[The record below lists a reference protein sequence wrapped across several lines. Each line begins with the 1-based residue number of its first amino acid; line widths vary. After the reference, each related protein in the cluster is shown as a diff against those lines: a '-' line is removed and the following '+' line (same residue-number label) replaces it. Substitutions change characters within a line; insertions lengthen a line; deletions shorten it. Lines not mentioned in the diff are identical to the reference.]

1 MQLASIG
8 AFAPAALL
16 LVSFED
22 FNLLTLPFL
31 LAFLCLQYKSLWTG
45 ISSQIKALSLG
56 FIIAYSVV
64 LLFLDCSTTILWYI
78 KGKSWNWT
86 SHWFPSL
93 LGLDRL
99 NPWTSIP
106 HIFLVVGS
114 LVFTIITAARAII
127 DGPNFCSV
135 LDFSWGSVQFRAVI
149 RSIILPTVQLVAAVA
164 RPCWICFPFFI
175 CSCIGLFHW
184 AITGNFVGLSWG
196 WNHLLVLTGLE
207 ILVLYVYQLPL
218 SFPETV
224 LKVSDYLGLFR
235 FSQGECGWLEMTQS
249 ISLLSLYIL
258 LSVSIFEV
266 QEEDGHVFH
275 YKDLLPQTYNGS
287 VTIPRLVDDE
297 NGIKERLLASSELTH
312 AIRKRSSVSWTR
324 TLPSTKIMQIISI
337 NYSVYGF
344 PICLFL
350 LSLWSFKYASISAF
364 FILVYVGLVLYS
376 FPSVLVLWRMNTV
389 LLLFILF
396 WAICTYT
403 FNAAFTVL
411 HDALEKDTDI
421 WNTVGFWHYPVPG
434 LFLLVQFILGM
445 LLGASMYFSNVSLR
459 SMNVAENSN
468 NADDIIQE
476 ESHDGKILFLAIL
489 TWCIH
494 RSSHTLSLVLLFFS
508 GVRLGFIGAIYMI
521 FFLAFLL
528 KPDLSTRM
536 RHYVI
541 IFCGTHVAML
551 YLLRLTLIA
560 DQIAIAGNWIRQVLI
575 VLGLSET
582 GNFLDFVM
590 ITTLLVFSSLQVHG
604 FRVLLFIARLV
615 RRSQLP
621 PFGLKIFKSTT
632 SGLILLSVCASSNLD
647 YFYQE
652 SNLTVQW
659 ILKRVSDIGGAI
671 HVVYRTFGTLIATVT
686 VLLVVYRLG
695 PNCISF
701 GYFLLLLFW
710 VTGRQLIGKTRTRLW
725 APLFIYAVAV
735 FIVHYII
742 AGFPVLEEKLGEI
755 VSLSLF
761 LGFTPEASF
770 VGHLWDSLLIL
781 IVMQLFR
788 YDRAQKF
795 EGVRCSIGDHIH
807 AFSGCMGLIRRCL
820 ILHTG
825 KLLLM
830 AVFYASMSPIGLTG
844 FLYLVMLVGSSILPK
859 RSRVPAKMFAF
870 YTALLSIAE
879 FLYQMLGQR
888 LELFPDQIHG
898 PFCSWVGFQVFSDGF
913 WGLEAGFRSRV
924 LVFACCTLQYSA
936 FCWAEQLPAS
946 LLNDGKYN
954 EPCCLFV
961 SYPQQVTKRLN
972 YEHDRK
978 PLLDETKS
986 RHSTA
991 SFEVPAEP
999 SILPDTPGGGLWR
1012 THSFQEKVTDS
1023 SGSNMSPG
1031 LKSTAEGIKYR
1042 GFEAIMLSSPSS
1054 KKTRQWSKRAML
1066 ALRKERY
1073 EAQLRTLRIYAKH
1086 LAENFFNLFGVEI
1099 CMLVLLFASF
1109 SVLNVLSLVYAAIL
1123 SLCILLN
1130 RNSLKAVWPYIVII
1144 SSAIL
1149 VAEYILYARGPP
1161 DWNFPQ
1167 SVGGYNT
1174 RCHTCWSD
1182 FQADLDYC
1190 SKCWLGVMV
1199 DDWQTIIAYFMVFFV
1214 CSLKLKS
1221 NIRAGSTSIFFFHEV
1236 ILSPN
1241 DKLAWREITY
1251 ETKGQWTWLD
1261 RLRFFTY
1268 LHFLDVVLL
1277 LVFITGTFEYD
1288 LLHLGYLAFA
1298 LIFFRMRV
1306 KILKTRNRIFRYLR
1320 LYNFVLIVLS
1330 LLYQAPYF
1338 GDSISEGNSI
1348 FYMIGLVKMAYGF
1361 DITSQT
1367 IVIDITIFFVVLIQ
1381 SAIFR
1386 SKEFEQVL
1394 RYLEAEE
1401 MDARLEAQE
1410 AKAAWKTEQLHCIRN
1425 MEEIK
1430 QQRRMQVEKMKAEML
1445 NVHLDMDA
1453 LNSRGKVME
1462 GHVTGQFNDSSRMA
1476 QTLFS
1481 GALHP
1486 DSTGEFEHVSDLP
1499 QDKIAGFGSD
1509 NTWRRRSRSFNDA
1522 ETSIRERI
1530 FSATGA
1536 ETQSNLG
1543 GFNQRV
1549 TKDTGKS
1556 EILEEDL
1563 DKSKSQTNKKKS
1575 SFVSTSKR
1583 FGVQM
1588 IGDGVAQVQTLG
1600 NKALENLT
1608 GFLNIEKNESDDTEG
1623 SSVEGEA
1630 EDVRG
1635 EADMRRD
1642 GSFMVD
1648 SRDKELSRW
1657 NTQEESFKEM
1667 LHHLSVL
1674 YLFCFSKIRSN
1685 IDIVCYFFFLIVFI
1699 WEFSLLMLVYAVLL
1713 FLYALLVNPSPSQ
1726 MFWLGMLI
1734 YTEANI
1740 LVQYMSQVVIH
1751 HTEQTATSSL
1761 KLWLERVGIPTTAEG
1776 SSFVGSVIPLF
1787 LVYLA
1792 TLVQSS
1798 IKARDGE
1805 WMSVTFRR
1813 LSSSKIAP
1821 RSSWKVLLPYYT
1833 VKVKD
1838 SILSIVISFGRYCF
1852 ALVHGSEAPPHFV
1865 QVTMLV
1871 KEWPKEGIQPGRIES
1886 DFNRLL
1892 TAVHHSFC
1900 TAQVEEWDH
1909 SASSVRVESIESSQK
1924 EEDAVV
1930 AVLEVIFVASKRVCP
1945 ASHQYS
1951 SLTPAKDI
1959 AWEIQ
1964 KAKDEGLVEGTCFP
1978 FPILSVIAG
1987 GKREVDLYA
1996 YIFGC
2001 DLLAF
2006 FLVAIFYQ
2014 SFIKNSPEFLTVYQ
2028 LEDQFPKEFVF
2039 VLMTLFFLIV
2049 VDRVIYLWSFGI
2061 GKVGYYL
2068 FNLGLFGYYV
2078 THYGWKMSGKV
2089 HGLLLLRIFCL
2100 VKGLSLSL
2108 QALQIKYGL
2117 PHKTAL
2123 YRQFLTRK
2131 VSHMN
2136 HICFRIYRSLPFL
2149 FELRCILDWSCS
2161 TTSLTM
2167 YDWLK
2172 LEDIYASL
2180 YIVKCDGKLSREKHQ
2195 LGEKRGV
2202 WPKFFSGICTFLVLI
2217 FIIWAPMLIYSSGN
2231 PTNFANPVLDAHV
2244 QIDLNT
2250 RSGKFML
2257 YHTSLCSIY
2266 PMENL
2271 VESEVID
2278 DSHLED
2284 YDLEDVQLICC
2295 ESDADNLWL
2304 VPPPTLRTLLNS
2316 MQEDFSIIAR
2326 WEFSRQRP
2334 KTKELALFSNESS
2347 SFDLIKDS
2355 SDNLT
2360 GLLILDLHPQ
2370 YFRITSTGEVRMLEG
2385 TTDVVSGN
2393 LSLTQAFQSWW
2404 SFLRDNTSSPEACGN
2419 LKGPYAIAVSE
2430 EVPQGLIGDTLSKFS
2445 ITSLYITFVLA
2456 VGRFIRLQCADL
2468 RMRIP
2473 YENFSSCDRLMAIC
2487 EDIYAARA
2495 AGELVLEEGLFW
2507 TIIRIYRSPHAL
2519 LEYTKLD

>member
-1 MQLASIG
+1 MKPDCPQQQKKKESAPPSSNSIPDVQG
-8 AFAPAALL
+8 NTDQ
-16 LVSFED
+16 E
-22 FNLLTLPFL
+22 
-31 LAFLCLQYKSLWTG
+31 
-45 ISSQIKALSLG
+45 
-56 FIIAYSVV
+56 
-64 LLFLDCSTTILWYI
+64 
-78 KGKSWNWT
+78 KGKRQ
-86 SHWFPSL
+86 L
-93 LGLDRL
+93 LKG
-99 NPWTSIP
+99 W
-106 HIFLVVGS
+106 GS
-114 LVFTIITAARAII
+114 LNNQR
-127 DGPNFCSV
+127 V
-135 LDFSWGSVQFRAVI
+135 LILYDPGSTDKLGTPVTSGSAFEGLTTNCTPVQEKLNLRIGMYKDRESFLMAPIEGCDVILGSVQFRAI
-149 RSIILPTVQLVAAVA
+149 RRSIILPTVQLVAAVA
-164 RPCWICFPFFI
+164 RPCWISFPLFI
-175 CSCIGLFHW
+175 CSCVGLFHW

-196 WNHLLVLTGLE
+196 WNHLLILTGFE
-207 ILVLYVYQLPL
+207 ILLLYVYQLPL
-218 SFPETV
+218 SFSETV
-224 LKVSDYLGLFR
+224 LKSSDYLGLFR
-235 FSQGECGWLEMTQS
+235 LSKGECGWLEMTQS
-249 ISLLSLYIL
+249 ISLLALYIL
-258 LSVSIFEV
+258 LSVSIFEI
-266 QEEDGHVFH
+266 QEDDGHAFY

-287 VTIPRLVDDE
+287 VVTPRLGDNE
-297 NGIKERLLASSELTH
+297 NDLKERLLGSDELTH
-312 AIRKRSSVSWTR
+312 ATRKRFSVSWTR
-324 TLPSTKIMQIISI
+324 TLPNTRVMQIISI

-344 PICLFL
+344 PICLLL

-434 LFLLVQFILGM
+434 LFLLVQFVLGL

-459 SMNVAENSN
+459 SMSIAEKSD
-468 NADDIIQE
+468 NAYGIVEE
-476 ESHDGKILFLAIL
+476 ESYSGKIFFSAII

-494 RSSHTLSLVLLFFS
+494 RSSHTISLVLLFFS
-508 GVRLGFIGAIYMI
+508 GVRLGIIGAIYMV
-521 FFLAFLL
+521 FFLVFLL
-528 KPDLSTRM
+528 KPGSASRA

-541 IFCGTHVAML
+541 LFCGTHVAML
-551 YLLRLTLIA
+551 YLLRLNLIA
-560 DQIAIAGNWIRQVLI
+560 DQIAIAGNWMSQVLT
-575 VLGLSET
+575 VLGLSKS
-582 GNFLDFVM
+582 GSILDFLLIV
-590 ITTLLVFSSLQVHG
+590 TLLVFSSLQVHG
-604 FRVLLFIARLV
+604 FRVLLFIATLV
-615 RRSQLP
+615 KRSQLP

-659 ILKRVSDIGGAI
+659 ILKRVSNIGEAI
-671 HVVYRTFGTLIATVT
+671 HAVYRTFGTLIATVT

-701 GYFLLLLFW
+701 GYFVLLLFW

-725 APLFIYAVAV
+725 APLFIYAAAV
-735 FIVHYII
+735 FIIHYII

-795 EGVRCSIGDHIH
+795 EGVSCGNGDHVH
-807 AFSGCMGLIRRCL
+807 AFYGCMGLVRRFL
-820 ILHTG
+820 ILHAS
-825 KLLLM
+825 KLLSM

-844 FLYLVMLVGSSILPK
+844 FLYLLMLVGSSILPK
-859 RSRVPAKMFAF
+859 RSRFPAKMFSF

-879 FLYQMLGQR
+879 FLYQLLGER
-888 LELFPDQIHG
+888 LEMFPDQIHG
-898 PFCSWVGFQVFSDGF
+898 PFCSWVGFQVFANGF

-936 FCWAEQLPAS
+936 FCWLDQLPAS
-946 LLNDGKYN
+946 LLNDGKFD

-961 SYPQQVTKRLN
+961 PYPRQAIQRLQN
-972 YEHDRK
+972 EHDRK
-978 PLLDETKS
+978 PLLDET
-986 RHSTA
+986 RSTRSA
-991 SFEVPAEP
+991 ESSEVPAEP
-999 SILPDTPGGGLWR
+999 TILPETAGGRLWR
-1012 THSFQEKVTDS
+1012 IHSPQENAKKLS
-1023 SGSNMSPG
+1023 SSDMSLG
-1031 LKSTAEGIKYR
+1031 FKSSVGGANYR

-1066 ALRKERY
+1066 ALKKERY
-1073 EAQLRTLRIYAKH
+1073 EAQLRTLKIYAKY
-1086 LAENFFNLFGVEI
+1086 LAENFFNLFGAEI

-1109 SVLNVLSLVYAAIL
+1109 AVLNVISLVYAVIL

-1130 RNSLKAVWPYIVII
+1130 RKSLKALWPYIVII
-1144 SSAIL
+1144 SSLIL
-1149 VAEYILYARGPP
+1149 VVEYVLYARGPP
-1161 DWNFPQ
+1161 DWNVPQ
-1167 SVGGYNT
+1167 TVRGQNT

-1182 FQADLDYC
+1182 FQVDLDYC
-1190 SKCWLGVMV
+1190 SNCWLGVMV
-1199 DDWQTIIAYFMVFFV
+1199 DDWQTVIAYFMVFFI
-1214 CSLKLKS
+1214 CSLELQA
-1221 NIRAGSTSIFFFHEV
+1221 NIRARSTNIFSFHELV
-1236 ILSPN
+1236 RSPS

-1261 RLRFFTY
+1261 RLRFFIY

-1288 LLHLGYLAFA
+1288 LLHLGYLAFS
-1298 LIFFRMRV
+1298 LIFFRMRL

-1320 LYNFVLIVLS
+1320 VYNFVLIILS
-1330 LLYQAPYF
+1330 LMYQAPYF
-1338 GDSISEGNSI
+1338 GDNSSEGNSI
-1348 FYMIGLVKMAYGF
+1348 FDMIGLVKMAYGF

-1394 RYLEAEE
+1394 RYLETEE
-1401 MDARLEAQE
+1401 MDAKLEAQE
-1410 AKAAWKTEQLHCIRN
+1410 AKAAWKTEQLQCIRN

-1445 NVHLDMDA
+1445 NAHLDMDA
-1453 LNSRGKVME
+1453 LNSKGKVME
-1462 GHVTGQFNDSSRMA
+1462 GDLTSQFNNSSRLA
-1476 QTLFS
+1476 QTLYS
-1481 GALHP
+1481 GALYP
-1486 DSTGEFEHVSDLP
+1486 DCTGRPDFEQVSDLP
-1499 QDKIAGFGSD
+1499 RDTVAGFFSE
-1509 NTWRRRSRSFNDA
+1509 NTWRRRTKSFNDA
-1522 ETSIRERI
+1522 DASLRARFI
-1530 FSATGA
+1530 SAIDT

-1543 GFNQRV
+1543 GLNQRV
-1549 TKDTGKS
+1549 TKDTSKS
-1556 EILEEDL
+1556 EILEEDFHT
-1563 DKSKSQTNKKKS
+1563 SKSQSNKRKD
-1575 SFVSTSKR
+1575 SFLSTSKR
-1583 FGVQM
+1583 FGVQI
-1588 IGDGVAQVQTLG
+1588 IGDSVAQVQTIG

-1623 SSVEGEA
+1623 SSVEEEAADVQREA
-1630 EDVRG
+1630 EVRR
-1635 EADMRRD
+1635 E
-1642 GSFMVD
+1642 GSFMVESTD
-1648 SRDKELSRW
+1648 QELSRW
-1657 NTQEESFKEM
+1657 STQEEAFKEM

-1674 YLFCFSKIRSN
+1674 YLFCYSEIRSN
-1685 IDIVCYFFFLIVFI
+1685 IDIVCYFFFLIAFI
-1699 WEFSLLMLVYAVLL
+1699 WEFSLLMLVYAVSL
-1713 FLYALLVNPSPSQ
+1713 FLYALLVNPGPRQ
-1726 MFWLGMLI
+1726 KFWLGMLI

-1751 HTEQTATSSL
+1751 HTEQRAASSL
-1761 KLWLERVGIPTTAEG
+1761 KVWLERVGIPTTLEV
-1776 SSFVGSVIPLF
+1776 SSFVRSVVPLF

-1805 WMSVTFRR
+1805 WMSVMLRTR
-1813 LSSSKIAP
+1813 SSSKIATS
-1821 RSSWKVLLPYYT
+1821 SSWKVLFSYYT
-1833 VKVKD
+1833 VKIKE
-1838 SILSIVISFGRYCF
+1838 SIISIVVSFGRYCF

-1871 KEWPKEGIQPGRIES
+1871 KDWPKEGLQPARIES
-1886 DFNRLL
+1886 EFNRLL
-1892 TAVHHSFC
+1892 TTVHHSFC
-1900 TAQVEEWDH
+1900 TAELEEWDH
-1909 SASSVRVESIESSQK
+1909 SASSIRVESIESSEK

-1930 AVLEVIFVASKRVCP
+1930 AVLEVIFVASKRECP

-1964 KAKDEGLVEGTCFP
+1964 KAKDDGLVEVTHFP
-1978 FPILSVIAG
+1978 YPIVSVIAG

-2001 DLLAF
+2001 DLVAF

-2028 LEDQFPKEFVF
+2028 LEDQFPKEYVF

-2061 GKVGYYL
+2061 GKVCYYL
-2068 FNLGLFGYYV
+2068 FNLGLFGYHV
-2078 THYGWKMSGKV
+2078 THYGWKMSGKE

-2100 VKGLSLSL
+2100 IKGLSLSL

-2123 YRQFLTRK
+2123 YRQFLTGK

-2180 YIVKCDGKLSREKHQ
+2180 YIVKCDAKLSREKHR

-2250 RSGKFML
+2250 RSGKFTL
-2257 YHTSLCSIY
+2257 YHTSLCSISS
-2266 PMENL
+2266 MEDL
-2271 VESEVID
+2271 VESGVSS
-2278 DSHLED
+2278 DSRLED

-2304 VPPPTLRTLLNS
+2304 VPPPTLRTLFSS
-2316 MQEDFSIIAR
+2316 MQDDFSIIAR

-2334 KTKELALFSNESS
+2334 KTKEIALFSNESS
-2347 SFDLIKDS
+2347 SFSLFQDS
-2355 SDNLT
+2355 SDNFT
-2360 GLLILDLHPQ
+2360 GLSISDLHPQ

-2385 TTDVVSGN
+2385 TTEVISGN
-2393 LSLTQAFQSWW
+2393 LLLTQTFQSWW
-2404 SFLRDNTSSPEACGN
+2404 SFLRDNTSSPEGCEN
-2419 LKGPYAIAVSE
+2419 LKGPCVIAVSE
-2430 EVPQGLIGDTLSKFS
+2430 EVPQGLLGDTLSKFS

-2473 YENFSSCDRLMAIC
+2473 FENFPSCDRLIAIC

-2507 TIIRIYRSPHAL
+2507 TVIRIYRSPHAL
-2519 LEYTKLD
+2519 VEYTKVD